1 MMRDS
6 FDVLRNVVRLA
17 NCGAADHLAC
27 FHGILDYLTRALG
40 LAEASLY
47 FLDARGDRFS
57 RVLRASSPPS
67 SHDCHIPLEETLQ
80 GEVLRT
86 RQART
91 EGAQA
96 VFAVVTRYREHGV
109 LSVELLPGSTLS
121 EGDLSLLEAI
131 SEELAS
137 LAQLHHDVEAE
148 KEQASALGQMK
159 ALSAEN
165 DRKFREISLL
175 YRISRAMHSTLR
187 LNELVHLILSAAT
200 VKEGGGFERA
210 MLFTVNERSG
220 TLQGMLGVTRRAAQL
235 VLPKTEGL
243 DSWAHPR
250 MGAEVQEAQRRTAFC
265 RQVLK
270 QRLPLDA
277 EDNALARAVA
287 DTEVVLIRDSTSLQG
302 SDRAF
307 ATALELK
314 AYACAPLLG
323 KDRVLGVV
331 VVDNPDSHED
341 ITPGRLRFLELF
353 ANQAAAAME
362 NSMLLHRLE
371 SAHQDL
377 RETQERLIQGEK
389 LAVLGEMAASVAHE
403 LRNPLVSIGGFAQRL
418 CRHAPEGSRDREYA
432 GIIARE
438 VRRMEEMLTNI
449 LAFSKKQM
457 LCFVECDLIRI
468 IDEVVDLENNAIL
481 AAGIELKVEVTDNL
495 AKVQGDAQKLRQ
507 VLLNM
512 VANARQ
518 VMSLGGTLTV
528 RAYPTVLRG
537 ESAVA
542 VEVEDTGGGISDE
555 VMRNIFNPFFTTK
568 GEGTGLGLSISHR
581 IVELHRGEIEV
592 MNREKGALFILRIP
606 CREGNEA
613 RLR

>member
-1 MMRDS
+1 MTRES
-6 FDVLRNVVRLA
+6 FDVLRHVVRLA
-17 NCGAADHLAC
+17 NCGAANHLTC
-27 FHGILDYLTRALG
+27 LHGILDYLVRSLG
-40 LAEASLY
+40 LVEASLY
-47 FLDARGDRFS
+47 FLDAEASGFS
-57 RVLRASSPPS
+57 RVLHATGPPLFR
-67 SHDCHIPLEETLQ
+67 DCHISLGESFQ
-80 GEVLRT
+80 GEVLLS
-86 RQART
+86 RQPKV
-91 EGAQA
+91 EGTQA
-96 VFAVVTRYREHGV
+96 AFAVVTHFREHGV
-109 LSVELLPGSTLS
+109 LSLQLAPETRLS
-121 EGDLSLLEAI
+121 PAEFSLLEAV

-137 LAQLHHDVEAE
+137 LAQLQHDVETE
-148 KEQASALGQMK
+148 KERTSVLGQLQ

-165 DRKFREISLL
+165 DRKYREISLL

-200 VKEGGGFERA
+200 VKGGGGFERA

-220 TLQGMLGVTRRAAQL
+220 ILQGMLGVTRKAAQL
-235 VLPKTEGL
+235 VLPKADGL
-243 DSWAHPR
+243 DSWVNPR
-250 MGAEVQEAQRRTAFC
+250 MGVDVQEAQRRTVFC

-270 QRLPLDA
+270 QRLPLDPD
-277 EDNALARAVA
+277 DNALARAVA
-287 DTEVVLIRDSTSLQG
+287 DAEVVLVRGPAPEQG
-302 SDRAF
+302 SNQTF
-307 ATALELK
+307 AAALGLN

-331 VVDNPDSHED
+331 VVDNSDSHDD

-468 IDEVVDLENNAIL
+468 IEEVIDLENNAIL
-481 AAGIELKVEVTDNL
+481 AAGIDLKIEVTDDL

-518 VMSLGGTLTV
+518 VMAQGGILTV
-528 RAYPTVLRG
+528 RAYPTSLRG
-537 ESAVA
+537 EAAVA

-592 MNREKGALFILRIP
+592 MNRQKGALFILRIP
-606 CREGNEA
+606 CRERRES
-613 RLR
+613 RR

>member
-1 MMRDS
+1 MMRDA

-17 NCGAADHLAC
+17 NCGAANHLTC
-27 FHGILDYLTRALG
+27 FHGILDYLVRSLG
-40 LAEASLY
+40 LVEASLY
-47 FLDARGDRFS
+47 FLDARGDGFS
-57 RVLRASSPPS
+57 RVLHASAPPVLNN
-67 SHDCHIPLEETLQ
+67 CHISLKETPQ
-80 GEVLRT
+80 GEVLLS
-86 RQART
+86 RQAKV
-91 EGAQA
+91 EGTQA
-96 VFAVVTRYREHGV
+96 NFAVVTHFREHGV
-109 LSVELLPGSTLS
+109 LSLHLAPDTQLS
-121 EGDLSLLEAI
+121 PADFSLLEAVA
-131 SEELAS
+131 EELAS

-148 KEQASALGQMK
+148 KERTSALGQLQ

-165 DRKFREISLL
+165 DRKYREISLL

-220 TLQGMLGVTRRAAQL
+220 VLQGMLGVTRKAAQL
-235 VLPKTEGL
+235 VLPQAEGL
-243 DSWAHPR
+243 DSWTHPR
-250 MGAEVQEAQRRTAFC
+250 MGIEVQEAQRRTAFC

-270 QRLPLDA
+270 QRLALDA

-287 DTEVVLIRDSTSLQG
+287 TAEVVLIRGAGAMQG
-302 SDRAF
+302 SDEAF
-307 ATALELK
+307 ATNLGLS

-323 KDRVLGVV
+323 KDRVIGVV
-331 VVDNPDSHED
+331 VVDNPDSHDD

-418 CRHAPEGSRDREYA
+418 CRHAPENSRDREYA

-438 VRRMEEMLTNI
+438 VRRMEEMLANI

-457 LCFVECDLIRI
+457 LCFVECDLVRI
-468 IDEVVDLENNAIL
+468 IEEVVDLENNAIL
-481 AAGIELKVEVTDNL
+481 AAAIELQMEMTDNL

-518 VMSLGGTLTV
+518 VMPQGGVMTI
-528 RAYPTVLRG
+528 RAYPTSLRG
-537 ESAVA
+537 EAAVA

-592 MNREKGALFILRIP
+592 MNREKGALFIMRIP
-606 CREGNEA
+606 CRERTEA
-613 RLR
+613 RR